1 MHWKFASAACFA
13 LILLP
18 LLVRAQDTPVSIST
32 WEYTFPDGGDACVQF
47 DWQGM
52 GFQDRTLQI
61 VMRAIDTNGDFLLNG
76 VGTDTG
82 FADRA
87 GLLTSRL
94 DVVMPFEHT
103 EWTDTLI
110 CLPANQFPAGE
121 YDWYPVVTILDRT
134 GGGILLMTSMSE
146 SIHFG
151 QLEGGLG
158 QLIPA
163 PQSTPEVSP

>member
-1 MHWKFASAACFA
+1 MYRNIIRLTVFA
-13 LILLP
+13 LALLIVP
-18 LLVRAQDTPVSIST
+18 LVHAQDTPVSLSM
-32 WEYTFPDGGDACVQF
+32 WEYTFPDGDACVQF
-47 DWQGM
+47 DWQAM

-61 VMRAIDTNGDFLLNG
+61 VMRGMDTNGDFLVNG
-76 VGTDTG
+76 VGTDTS

-94 DVVMPFEHT
+94 DIVVPFEHT

-110 CLPANQFPAGE
+110 CLPATQFPAGE
-121 YDWYPVVTILDRT
+121 YDWYPVILLLDRT
-134 GGGILLMTSMSE
+134 VGGVLLVTHMNE

-151 QLEGGLG
+151 QFGGSPGKLV
-158 QLIPA
+158 A